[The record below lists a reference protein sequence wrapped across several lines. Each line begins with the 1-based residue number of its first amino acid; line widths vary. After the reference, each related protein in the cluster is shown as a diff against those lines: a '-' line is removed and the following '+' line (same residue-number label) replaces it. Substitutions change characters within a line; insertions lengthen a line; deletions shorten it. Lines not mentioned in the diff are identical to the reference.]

1 MLKSDDLIAFLP
13 SLGLADGLTVV
24 VLDNASMHRSK
35 LVKDSR
41 RELVKQGIVL
51 YFLPP
56 YSPELNLIEPV
67 FGVIKHHDMP
77 ERSYTGTSVYDLT
90 QAVDAAFHRANQRI
104 SFKTQQCLRPA
115 A

>member
-1 MLKSDDLIAFLP
+1 MLKSDDLITFLL
-13 SLGLADGLTVV
+13 SLGLADSLTVV

-35 LVKDSR
+35 LVKAAR
-41 RELVKQGIVL
+41 RELARHGIVL
-51 YFLPP
+51 YFRPP

-77 ERSYTGTSVYDLT
+77 ERSYTSIDDLT
-90 QAVDAAFHRANQRI
+90 QAVDDAFRRANQRI
-104 SFKTQQCLRPA
+104 SIKTQQHLRPA